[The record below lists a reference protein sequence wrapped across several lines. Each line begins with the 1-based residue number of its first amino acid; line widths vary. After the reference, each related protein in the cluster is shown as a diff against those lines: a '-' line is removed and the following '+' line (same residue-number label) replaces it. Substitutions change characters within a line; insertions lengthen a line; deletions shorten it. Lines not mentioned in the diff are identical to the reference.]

1 MNSETETTV
10 ANRDH
15 RKEVTDLI
23 VKMLE
28 DGVAPWQKP
37 WESPGVP
44 MNPTTGRE
52 YRGGNAIHLMAT
64 GLVHGYDDPRWMT
77 YKQAA
82 ENGWQVRKGEKGT
95 HIEFWEAKAAA
106 AEASP
111 GPNSAANGEQR
122 EKTEGRRLIHRVYTV
137 FNAKQIE
144 GIHAYERPSRTEF
157 EVVQSGERVLANSGA
172 AIAHDQ
178 RDSAFYDRRSDSIHL
193 PPKDAFSDA
202 PGYYGTALHELA
214 HWTGH
219 SSRLNRNTLNDSYRF
234 GDLNYAKEELRA
246 ELASVFIA
254 AQLGITH
261 DPANHAAYV
270 SSWIKALKDDKH
282 EIFKAAHDASAA
294 ADYVIRL
301 ERGISKAEA
310 LEVSDV
316 TTDPVRDE
324 TEELQVD
331 REAVPATDQ
340 TANSAAS
347 VQGDPR
353 ENSRF
358 VSRFENGTGTVAL
371 HDKRIGADQH
381 MPVASEAGRDG
392 VDGTTENRRSESRG
406 SLAASFA
413 AAKVIAATSLGDSA
427 KTFVA
432 QTQSGTYRGEIIG
445 ETHLHVIQR
454 LSAQSAIAHMKQ
466 LLERTPEVGT
476 TATISYSNEKAS
488 IRQWHEH
495 ARSHGLTR

>member
-1 MNSETETTV
+1 MNSGTETTV
-10 ANRDH
+10 AKRDH
-15 RKEVTDLI
+15 RQEVTDSM

-28 DGVAPWQKP
+28 EGVAPWQKP
-37 WESPGVP
+37 WESAGVS

-52 YRGGNAIHLMAT
+52 YRGGNAIHLMAM
-64 GLVHGYDDPRWMT
+64 GLARGYDDPRWMT

-95 HIEFWEAKAAA
+95 HIEFWEAKT
-106 AEASP
+106 
-111 GPNSAANGEQR
+111 SAVEKSTGGDPTVDSEQR
-122 EKTEGRRLIHRVYTV
+122 EETGRRRLIHRVYTV

-144 GIHAYERPSRTEF
+144 GIPVYERPSRTEF
-157 EVVQSGERVLANSGA
+157 EVVQSGERILANSGA
-172 AIAHDQ
+172 AISHDQ
-178 RDSAFYDRRSDSIHL
+178 RDSAFYDRQSDSIHL
-193 PPKDAFSDA
+193 PPKDAFNDA

-219 SSRLNRNTLNDSYRF
+219 PSRLNRGTLNDSYRF
-234 GDLNYAKEELRA
+234 GDLDYAKEELRA

-254 AQLGITH
+254 AEIGVPH
-261 DPANHAAYV
+261 DPANHSAYV
-270 SSWIKALKDDKH
+270 GSWIKALKDDKH

-294 ADYVIRL
+294 ADYVIHM
-301 ERGISKAEA
+301 EREISKAES
-310 LEVSDV
+310 LEVSDQ
-316 TTDPVRDE
+316 TTDRLRDE
-324 TEELQVD
+324 TEELETD
-331 REAVPATDQ
+331 RDAVPSFEAS
-340 TANSAAS
+340 ANSPSRAQTNAL
-347 VQGDPR
+347 

-381 MPVASEAGRDG
+381 TPVASEATPNRTDG
-392 VDGTTENRRSESRG
+392 VTENRSESRG

-413 AAKVIAATSLGDSA
+413 AAKVVTATFLGDSA

-445 ETHLHVIQR
+445 ETDLHVIQR

-466 LLERTPEVGT
+466 LLERTPDVGT
-476 TATISYSNEKAS
+476 AATITYSNERAS
-488 IRQWHEH
+488 IREWRERARDHE
-495 ARSHGLTR
+495 LTR